1 MRNKIKVLFLAADPF
16 RTGAPLRLDE
26 EVRAIEHA
34 IRKGTARD
42 TLELVP
48 HLATRTVDLQD
59 ALLRHEPQIVH
70 FAGHGKAPGVI
81 YLGDEQGRP
90 HAVGKE
96 ALRGLFGILKGS
108 VQVVVLNG
116 CDTLSTVEALSEV
129 VDYTIGMNRPIS
141 DESAIVFAQAFYSAL
156 AMGRTVLTAFELGVS
171 QLQIEGSAEAGI
183 PMRRIRRGVNLDATL
198 VPVAEAAEEEEGP
211 AAGADVDQDL
221 ELDDVEADLAN
232 LIADD
237 HHGPGP
243 AEGRVRQKIR
253 AGSVRATELN
263 IVGRRTGPA
272 PRE

>member
-1 MRNKIKVLFLAADPF
+1 MRKKIKVLFLAADPF

-48 HLATRTVDLQD
+48 HFATRTVDLQD

-70 FAGHGKAPGVI
+70 FAGHGDTPGVI

-90 HAVGKE
+90 HAVSKE

-108 VQVVVLNG
+108 VRVVVLNG
-116 CDTLSTVEALSEV
+116 CDTLPVVESLSEV
-129 VDYTIGMNRPIS
+129 VDYAIGMSRPVS

-156 AMGRTVLTAFELGVS
+156 AMGRTVLAAFELGVS
-171 QLQIEGSAEAGI
+171 QLEIEGNPEAGI

-198 VPVAEAAEEEEGP
+198 VPPPEAAEEEGP
-211 AAGADVDQDL
+211 SRGDVDQVV
-221 ELDDVEADLAN
+221 ELGDVETDLAN

-237 HHGPGP
+237 RHGPGA
-243 AEGRVRQKIR
+243 AEGRVRQSIR
-253 AGSVRATELN
+253 TGSVRAGELN
-263 IVGRRTGPA
+263 IVGRRTGPP

>member
-26 EVRAIEHA
+26 EVRAIDQA
-34 IRKGTARD
+34 IRRGTARD

-48 HLATRTVDLQD
+48 HFATRTTDLQD
-59 ALLRHEPQIVH
+59 ALMRHAPQIVH
-70 FAGHGKAPGVI
+70 FAGHGNAPGVI

-96 ALRGLFGILKGS
+96 ALRGLFGILKDS
-108 VQVVVLNG
+108 VKVVVLNG

-129 VDYTIGMNRPIS
+129 VDYTIGMSRPIS

-156 AMGRTVLTAFELGVS
+156 AMGRTVLSAFELGVC
-171 QLQIEGSAEAGI
+171 QLQIEGSPEAGT

-198 VPVAEAAEEEEGP
+198 VPAAEAAAE
-211 AAGADVDQDL
+211 AGSPGGDVDQDL
-221 ELDDVEADLAN
+221 DLEEVEADLAN

-237 HHGPGP
+237 RQVGPGA
-243 AEGRVRQKIR
+243 AEGRVRQRVR
-253 AGSVRATELN
+253 AGSVRAGELN
-263 IVGRRTGPA
+263 IVGRRTGGP